1 MVMSRG
7 RRNKIIIISISIVI
21 IAITITCVALYFTTD
36 MFKSNEVL
44 FSKYLGKAAQNL
56 ETILVNEKEEAYSNS
71 LKNNKYTSTTE
82 ITADYTSGMGTTAQN
97 KDNII
102 NNLKLTINGK
112 TDNLSGIDY
121 KDFLLQKDE
130 ENVTEIEY
138 LKSND
143 KYGIRFTDLFNKYIS
158 VENQNLK
165 EIASKLNI
173 NNNVPDKIEEIDLQG
188 LEFKNE
194 ELEKINEN
202 YSQVIVNNFDKSKFT
217 SVKKTDVTVGN
228 YTYQTNAYTL
238 DLTKEELNNIY
249 IAILEQM
256 KQDETILSKI
266 DILDKALNPDT
277 VTEEDV
283 NQVLENGQEQQNE
296 NQQQSGEQQNQQQQ
310 NGNQQNQQQNG
321 EQQNQQE
328 QTEEQE
334 NNETSSIKEQFI
346 KKIDDTITQIKNKNI
361 GIDESKITVYES
373 KGNTVKVTIDTKEY
387 RVSIDTI
394 TNDMNNL
401 YIKFFKEIYGID
413 ENSDEITIEKK
424 EGNTYINR
432 TKIVGE
438 KTYKTN
444 FTKESTIEN
453 GKGETNIKLAYD
465 TETNKIE
472 INLVDKKEIVNSFD
486 NIDELDN
493 KKDVVLNR
501 LTDEEFV
508 ELRDILNDKG
518 IEKFKSVTEQINID
532 QLFKILNEL
541 EILPEQITIS
551 NVVSLTM
558 SEVSKF
564 NAEFEIYK
572 GQEIDV
578 KAIDNLLKIVKDNLD
593 TVEVLSDTTIKLNIV
608 KDTKNEEIAN
618 KVSEIV
624 NNDKNRSKKYSIDYE
639 YDENTKIVTAV
650 IIQIIDNH

>member
-21 IAITITCVALYFTTD
+21 IAILITCVVLYFTTD

-71 LKNNKYTSTTE
+71 LKNNKYISTTE
-82 ITADYTSGMGTTAQN
+82 ITADYTNGIGTTAQN
-97 KDNII
+97 NDNII

-112 TDNLSGIDY
+112 TDNLGGIDY

-188 LEFKNE
+188 LKIKND
-194 ELEKINEN
+194 ELEKINEK
-202 YSQVIVNNFDKSKFT
+202 YPQVIANNFDKSKFT
-217 SVKKTDVTVGN
+217 KINKTDITVGDH
-228 YTYQTNAYTL
+228 TYETNAYTL
-238 DLTKEELNNIY
+238 NLTKEELNNIY

-256 KQDETILSKI
+256 KQDETILAKI

-283 NQVLENGQEQQNE
+283 NQVLENEQEQQNE
-296 NQQQSGEQQNQQQQ
+296 EQQNQQQD
-310 NGNQQNQQQNG
+310 GSQQNG

-328 QTEEQE
+328 QTDEQKDE
-334 NNETSSIKEQFI
+334 NNESNSIKEQFI

-361 GIDESKITVYES
+361 GADEAKITVYEN
-373 KGNTVKVTIDTKEY
+373 KGETVKVTIDTKEY
-387 RVSIDTI
+387 RISIDTI

-401 YIKFFKEIYGID
+401 YIKLFKEIYEVN
-413 ENSDEITIEKK
+413 ENSDEIIIEKK

-444 FTKESTIEN
+444 FTKETTIEN
-453 GKGETNIKLAYD
+453 GKGETNIKLTYD

-472 INLVDKKEIVNSFD
+472 INLTDKKEIVNAFD
-486 NIDELDN
+486 YIDELDN
-493 KKDVVLNR
+493 NKEVVLNK

-518 IEKFKSVTEQINID
+518 IEKFKNVTEQIDID

-572 GQEIDV
+572 GQEVDV
-578 KAIDNLLKIVKDNLD
+578 EAIDNLLKIVKDNLE

-608 KDTKNEEIAN
+608 KDTKNEELAN

-624 NNDKNRSKKYSIDYE
+624 NNDKNRSKKYSVDYE
-639 YDENTKIVTAV
+639 YDENTKIITAV
-650 IIQIIDNH
+650 IIQILENN